1 MASMQSN
8 NTGSTQRSS
17 EDRTQIV
24 GGQYN
29 VSGPGPAVMAS
40 DTLEGDRVMNSAGE
54 DLGKIRDIM
63 LDVPSGRIAY
73 AVLSRGGIL
82 GMGDK
87 LFAIPWSALTLDAD
101 RHCFILDISKERL
114 EQAPGFDKDRW
125 PSMADARWATDIY
138 EYYGAAPY
146 WN

>member
-1 MASMQSN
+1 MASMQSSN
-8 NTGSTQRSS
+8 AGAKPGSNS
-17 EDRTQIV
+17 DRTQIV
-24 GGQYN
+24 GGN
-29 VSGPGPAVMAS
+29 HKVSGPGPAVMAA

-63 LDVPSGRIAY
+63 LDVPSGRVAY

-87 LFAIPWSALTLDAD
+87 LFAIPWSSLTLDAE
-101 RHCFILDISKERL
+101 RRCFILDISKERL
-114 EQAPGFDKDRW
+114 EQAPGFDKDHW
-125 PSMADARWATDIY
+125 PAMADARWAMDIY